1 MGDTSQLDALTSR
14 RTLYQAFER
23 VRSRGGCRGCDGVT
37 LGDFSRDLE
46 RQLDRIQDRLL
57 RRVYHPLPLLRF
69 PIPKRRGGERYLAVP
84 SVRDRVVQAAVYLV
98 TGDLFE
104 AEFEDSSHAYRP
116 GRSVRTAVAQIRELR
131 DAGYRWV
138 VDADID
144 AFFDNIPHC
153 LLLERISYLALDP
166 YLLELFERW
175 VRAEVYDGKRIWSL
189 TEGIPQGAVVSPMLA
204 NLFLDELDEQLEAL
218 GLRSVRYGDDFLVLC
233 RKPDDVEEAL
243 ELTDLV
249 LEELELDLNRDKT
262 VLTNFDQ
269 GFRFLGLIFL
279 GDAIYQPFEERKKRD
294 NQAKLP
300 PPLDLA
306 TYLELKHRR

>member
-1 MGDTSQLDALTSR
+1 MGVRPQFDALTSR

-23 VRSRGGCRGCDGVT
+23 VKSRRGCRGCDGVT
-37 LGDFSRDLE
+37 LGKFELDLE

-57 RRVYHPLPLLRF
+57 QRLYHPLPLLRF
-69 PIPKRRGGERYLAVP
+69 PIPKRSGGERFLSVP
-84 SVRDRVVQAAVYLV
+84 TVRDRVVQAAVYLV
-98 TGDLFE
+98 TKEIFE
-104 AEFEDSSHAYRP
+104 AEFEDCSHAYRP

-131 DAGYRWV
+131 DAGYGWV

-144 AFFDNIPHC
+144 GFFDNIPHC
-153 LLLERISYLALDP
+153 LLLERLSFLGLEP
-166 YLLELFERW
+166 YVMELFERW
-175 VRAEVYDGKRIWSL
+175 VRAEVYDGSQIVCL
-189 TEGIPQGAVVSPMLA
+189 EQGIPQGAVVSPMLA
-204 NLFLDELDEQLEAL
+204 NLFLDELDERLEDL

-233 RKPDDVEEAL
+233 REPDGAQEAL

-262 VLTNFDQ
+262 LLTSFDQ

-279 GDAIYQPFEERKKRD
+279 GDAIYQPFEERKKQE